1 MTLNFELTGPDFKVP
16 KDIKHVLEAM
26 GTKRYVV
33 SMTPVFAQRSNRQ
46 NAYFHLLVNRIAN
59 ASGGD
64 KEEVK
69 AFIKKRAMDMGYPA
83 ETDSFGRLILDE
95 KGKAVPKPSHEANI
109 KDMQILIEAAYYV
122 AIENGIEI
130 EPYVEPDQDSDGEN
144 IRQGQGEKSSYG
156 NTYNKAK
163 YEKARKVFG

>member
-1 MTLNFELTGPDFKVP
+1 MTLNFEVTGPDFRVP
-16 KDIKHVLEAM
+16 KDIKKVLEAM

-46 NAYFHLLVNRIAN
+46 NAYFHLLVTRIAN

-64 KEEVK
+64 KDEVK
-69 AFIKKRAMDMGYPA
+69 TYIKKRAMEMGYPA
-83 ETDSFGRLILDE
+83 ATDSCGRLILDE
-95 KGKAVPKPSHEANI
+95 KGKAQPKPSHEANT

-130 EPYVEPDQDSDGEN
+130 EPYVEHEEDSDTQTHTG
-144 IRQGQGEKSSYG
+144 RS
-156 NTYNKAK
+156 AK
-163 YEKARKVFG
+163 QVFG